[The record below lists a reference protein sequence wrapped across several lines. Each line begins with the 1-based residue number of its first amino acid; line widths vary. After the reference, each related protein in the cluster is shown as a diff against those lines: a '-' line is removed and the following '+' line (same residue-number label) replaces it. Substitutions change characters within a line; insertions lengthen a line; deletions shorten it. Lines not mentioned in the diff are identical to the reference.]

1 MMLALFPPQA
11 TRRTSTRRGPVFA
24 LLAVLLA
31 AVTMLV
37 ATSVAAG
44 SVVGLALVEETGGD
58 VWDVDGPTALA
69 VDHRGRLYVVDT
81 GNHRVLVIESD
92 GSIVRELGGYGW
104 DEASLNRPLDVVV
117 DRGLATYVLD
127 SGNRRVVEYDAEGNY
142 LGVVLI
148 EEQIGNPVGLELGSG
163 GELYVTDA
171 DAQIVRVHSQFGEPL
186 DPIGS
191 FGGEGGGLV
200 GPTRVA
206 MGPSREI
213 AIADPAA
220 AVEQAAQR
228 DMEVWL
234 YDEFGSPLARLSRGE
249 GFTPHDIV
257 FDPHGNLIV
266 ADPRDGSV
274 SVFGRDG
281 RLVTASAGRE
291 AMGAS
296 ALPTGLAIDRMGR
309 LLVLDGTSGRVFTF
323 ALEYDTEE

>member
-11 TRRTSTRRGPVFA
+11 TRRTSTRRGLVLTLLSAVAAFA
-24 LLAVLLA
+24 MTSAV
-31 AVTMLV
+31 
-37 ATSVAAG
+37 AG
-44 SVVGLALVEETGGD
+44 SVVGLDLVEETGGD
-58 VWDVDGPTALA
+58 LWDLDGPTALA
-69 VDHRGRLYVVDT
+69 VDHRGRLYVVDN
-81 GNHRVLVIESD
+81 GHHRVLVIEPD
-92 GSIVRELGGYGW
+92 GSVARELGGYGW
-104 DEASLNRPLDVVV
+104 DEDSLNRPLDVVV

-148 EEQIGNPVGLELGSG
+148 EEQIGDPVGLELGSG

-186 DPIGS
+186 DSIGS

-220 AVEQAAQR
+220 AA
-228 DMEVWL
+228 VWL
-234 YDEFGSPLARLSRGE
+234 YDEFGSPLARLSHAE

-257 FDPHGNLIV
+257 FDPYGNLIV
-266 ADPRDGSV
+266 ADQRDGTV
-274 SVFGRDG
+274 LVFGRADDQ
-281 RLVTASAGRE
+281 VTASVGRDV
-291 AMGAS
+291 MGAS
-296 ALPTGLAIDRMGR
+296 ALPSGLAIDRMGR

-323 ALEYDTEE
+323 ALEYDTED